1 MYSQKWRL
9 YRVDTEQKQDIRK
22 ATVTTSRGNTTRG
35 EPINKTTHT
44 LFEVK
49 ENIVVNSTSLNLV
62 EVRKGYTRV
71 ERKQCE
77 RISTRVNTA
86 VMKTCYI
93 IVFLDTS
100 NLLNSDGVR
109 CQVAGQ

>member
-1 MYSQKWRL
+1 MAR
-9 YRVDTEQKQDIRK
+9 RT
-22 ATVTTSRGNTTRG
+22 
-35 EPINKTTHT
+35 PIGKTTHT
-44 LFEVK
+44 ICKVK
-49 ENIVVNSTSLNLV
+49 ENIAVNSTSLNLV

-77 RISTRVNTA
+77 RISTIVNTA
-86 VMKTCYI
+86 VMKTYYI

-100 NLLNSDGVR
+100 NLLNSDDVR